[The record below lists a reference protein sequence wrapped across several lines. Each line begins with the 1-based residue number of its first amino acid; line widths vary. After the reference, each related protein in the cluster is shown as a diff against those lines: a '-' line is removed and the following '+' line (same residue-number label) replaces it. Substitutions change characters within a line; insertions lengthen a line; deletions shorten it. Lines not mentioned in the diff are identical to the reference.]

1 MTSFKAD
8 SDRGGGRGDEHHARQ
23 GSVLDTS
30 LERDGTSG
38 AVQSGQERSARG
50 GGKKVGQAGAG
61 SAEAAVCLDAVKGRG
76 MLWIN
81 TDSDSALPRHSFL
94 CGGAAG
100 RRWGWGAA
108 LL

>member
-1 MTSFKAD
+1 MRS
-8 SDRGGGRGDEHHARQ
+8 SGDRP
-23 GSVLDTS
+23 
-30 LERDGTSG
+30 
-38 AVQSGQERSARG
+38 G
-50 GGKKVGQAGAG
+50 GGKKVGQAGA
-61 SAEAAVCLDAVKGRG
+61 AARLDAVKGRG
-76 MLWIN
+76 VLWIN